1 MASTFSSDL
10 SLELVATGEKAG
22 LWGSITNT
30 NLQLLQ
36 QAVSGYVEVTLSTGN
51 VTLDLSDGSA
61 TANGKNIYIKV
72 VGTLSGN
79 ASLTMPASTTG
90 GNANRVFFVEDGT
103 TRGSASESWTVTL
116 LTAGQSASTQVPL
129 PEGATAL
136 VYSRGSVPATSL
148 GMLQKGFTTVTAASK
163 TAYTAVAGDQIG
175 VDTVANIVT
184 ITLPAS
190 PATGDEVTI
199 MDVSASNGFGTNKC
213 IVARNSQPIQG
224 GTSDLD
230 LDSNNECVTL
240 IYTNATKGWQIKT
253 SNYTV

>member
-1 MASTFSSDL
+1 MASTYSTDL

-22 LWGSITNT
+22 LWGTIQNT

-36 QAVSGYVEVTLSTGN
+36 TAASGYVEVTLSTGTT
-51 VTLDLSDGSA
+51 TLSLADGDA
-61 TANGKNIYIKV
+61 TANGKHLYIKLT
-72 VGTLSGN
+72 GTLSGN
-79 ASLTMPASTTG
+79 ASLAMPASTTG
-90 GNANRVFFVEDGT
+90 GNSNRVFFVEDGT
-103 TRGSASESWTVTL
+103 TRGLASDSFTVTL
-116 LTAGQSASTQVPL
+116 LTTGQSAGTQVPL

-148 GMLQKGFTTVTAASK
+148 GMLTKGFTTVIAASK

-199 MDVSASNGFGTNKC
+199 MDISASNGFGTNKC

>member
-1 MASTFSSDL
+1 MASTYSSDL

-36 QAVSGYVEVTLSTGN
+36 TAASGYVEVTLSTGN
-51 VTLDLSDGSA
+51 TTLDLSDGSA
-61 TANGKNIYIKV
+61 TADGKHLYIKV
-72 VGTLSGN
+72 IGTLSGN

-103 TRGSASESWTVTL
+103 VRGNATQSFTVTL
-116 LTAGQSASTQVPL
+116 ATAGQTGGVPL

-230 LDSNNECVTL
+230 LTANNQCVTL
-240 IYTNATKGWQIKT
+240 IYTNATKGW
-253 SNYTV
+253 

>member
-1 MASTFSSDL
+1 MASTFSTDL

-22 LWGSITNT
+22 LWGAITNT

-36 QAVSGYVEVTLSTGN
+36 TAASGYVEVTLSTGTT
-51 VTLDLSDGSA
+51 TLSLADGDA
-61 TANGKNIYIKV
+61 TANGKHLYIKV

-79 ASLTMPASTTG
+79 STLAMPASTTG

-103 TRGSASESWTVTL
+103 VRGDATQSFTVTL
-116 LTAGQSASTQVPL
+116 ATAGQTGGVPL

-199 MDVSASNGFGTNKC
+199 MDISASNGFATNKC

-230 LDSNNECVTL
+230 LTANNQCVTL

-253 SNYTV
+253 NSTS

>member
-1 MASTFSSDL
+1 MASTFSTDL

-51 VTLDLSDGSA
+51 TTLDLSDGSA
-61 TANGKNIYIKV
+61 TADGKHLYIKV
-72 VGTLSGN
+72 IGTLSGN

-103 TRGSASESWTVTL
+103 VRGNATQSFTVTL
-116 LTAGQSASTQVPL
+116 LTAGQSAATQVPL
-129 PEGATAL
+129 PEGAKVL
-136 VYSRGSVPATSL
+136 VYSRGSVPATTLS
-148 GMLQKGFTTVTAASK
+148 MMEKGFTEVTAASK

-190 PATGDEVTI
+190 PAQGDEVTI
-199 MDVSASNGFGTNKC
+199 MDVSASNGFATNKC
-213 IVARNSQPIQG
+213 IVGRGGSNIQG
-224 GTSDLD
+224 SASDLD
-230 LDSNNECVTL
+230 LTANNQCVTL
-240 IYTNATKGWQIKT
+240 IFTTATKGWQIKT
-253 SNYTV
+253 NSTS

>member
-1 MASTFSSDL
+1 MASTFSTDL

-22 LWGSITNT
+22 LWGAITNT

-36 QAVSGYVEVTLSTGN
+36 TAASGYVEVTLSTGTT
-51 VTLDLSDGSA
+51 TLSLADGDA
-61 TANGKNIYIKV
+61 TANGKHLYIKV

-79 ASLTMPASTTG
+79 STLTMPASTTG

-116 LTAGQSASTQVPL
+116 ATAGQTGGVPL

-136 VYSRGSVPATSL
+136 VYSRGSVPATTL
-148 GMLQKGFTTVTAASK
+148 GMLQKGFTEVTAASK

-190 PATGDEVTI
+190 PAQGDEVTI

-213 IVARNSQPIQG
+213 VVARNGSNIRG
-224 GTSDLD
+224 SASDLD

-240 IYTNATKGWQIKT
+240 IFTTATKGWQIKS
-253 SNYTV
+253 SNYTI

>member
-1 MASTFSSDL
+1 MASTFSTDL

-22 LWGSITNT
+22 LWGAITNT

-36 QAVSGYVEVTLSTGN
+36 TAASGYVEVTLSTGTT
-51 VTLDLSDGSA
+51 TLSLADGDA
-61 TANGKNIYIKV
+61 TANGKHLYIKV

-79 ASLTMPASTTG
+79 STLAMPASTTG

-103 TRGSASESWTVTL
+103 VRGDATQSFTVTL
-116 LTAGQSASTQVPL
+116 ATAGQTGGVPL

-148 GMLQKGFTTVTAASK
+148 GMLQKGFTEVTAASK
-163 TAYTAVAGDQIG
+163 TTYTAVAGDQIG

-190 PATGDEVTI
+190 PSQGDEVTI

-213 IVARNSQPIQG
+213 VVAPNGSDKIQG
-224 GTSDLD
+224 NNSSIDLTT
-230 LDSNNECVTL
+230 NNQSVTL
-240 IYTNATKGWQIKT
+240 FYTGANKGWQLKT
-253 SNYTV
+253 NTA